1 MFDNEKT
8 PEMPIHMT
16 QALQEEMMAAAEMA
30 RIEEGRLP
38 HPTNWITGYRRKR
51 DPGPYILAGFVIA
64 VTAGIIAIVS
74 MVPA

>member
-1 MFDNEKT
+1 MFDQEKT

-38 HPTNWITGYRRKR
+38 HPTNWITGYRKKR
-51 DPGPYILAGFVIA
+51 DFGPYALAAF
-64 VTAGIIAIVS
+64 IIAIVAGVVAIS
-74 MVPA
+74 MVST